1 MRLFYNRIR
10 LFKLHRI
17 FLFKKSQENV
27 MDDASITDQ
36 VRSMVAEHLRARMEA
51 TPSLDTQVK
60 LSKAAGVAQA
70 TVQRIL
76 SCNQSAT
83 VDVLYKL
90 AKAFRD
96 AGPAHFLLSNQER
109 QLLTMLSGLK
119 SPELN
124 RVIEFVRVIELSGQC
139 QNNDT
144 VGTHITSSM
153 PPGSLAPAAR
163 QSGEPYAQAAGIH
176 NAESEKPRRH
186 RA

>member
-1 MRLFYNRIR
+1 
-10 LFKLHRI
+10 
-17 FLFKKSQENV
+17 
-27 MDDASITDQ
+27 MDDESITDQ

-90 AKAFRD
+90 AKAFGD
-96 AGPAHFLLSNQER
+96 AGPAHFLLSSQER
-109 QLLTMLSGLK
+109 QLLTMLSGIK
-119 SPELN
+119 SPELS
-124 RVIEFVRVIELSGQC
+124 RVKEFVRVIKQSSEC
-139 QNNDT
+139 QNSDT
-144 VGTHITSSM
+144 AGTNITSNM
-153 PPGSLAPAAR
+153 PPGSLAPAAK
-163 QSGEPYAQAAGIH
+163 QAGEPYAQASGTI
-176 NAESEKPRRH
+176 NAESEKLRRH